1 MEQQMLK
8 LKRWISLFFTLVF
21 ILLVSPIIEVHAA
34 PQKPAAASA
43 EKPAPALNLEHAD
56 LNQVINIIGHDIL
69 KLNYIVDPSVK
80 GVATINISGE
90 YKKEDL
96 FSLFQTILQINGF
109 TMVKTGDLYQIV
121 PSSRAPKLPIS
132 VRLQGKGEAPA
143 KNEPMVMQVIPM
155 QYVSAKDMSEVLKP
169 YLSEAGNMLV
179 HEKGNIIII
188 TENVDNL
195 RKLLELVEIFDADV
209 FQKQRV
215 QLFEIKNLRASSLVT
230 DLTSIFSAFSLSSTD
245 SAVRFIPIEKINGIL
260 AVSPNPGSF
269 VEVKSWIDRLDK
281 TSENIALRTY
291 VYKVENS
298 KAERIAKLLGQIYG
312 KKKEASLAASSSP
325 MGISPTP
332 MSNTA
337 LPTEIRTD
345 DDKTSGSFS
354 AGELKVVADDVYNML
369 IIQASPQDY
378 ANMKETIKELD
389 IVPRQVLIDAKIYEV
404 KLTGAFSMG
413 VQWFLQNRTTTARY
427 EGKSAAYTAQ
437 GVTFNNVK
445 YAAGLTLSGV
455 GWVGGTQE
463 LIALLNA
470 NETNGRTRMLSAP
483 TVLAAD
489 NLVARIQVGQEV
501 PMLASTGVVGGGT
514 GTGSAL
520 YTNTINNRAT
530 GVILSVTPRINSSG
544 WVTLKIDQEVSA
556 PGAPISG
563 SVQSPTIDVKSVNTQ
578 ATVKDGETIVIGGI
592 ISEDN
597 SRTENRIPGLG
608 HIPLVG
614 WLFGN
619 TTTNQD
625 RHELIVLIT
634 PHVIQNLDEAVTFTE
649 EFKGRLREIKKELGT
664 QDQPSASN

>member
-1 MEQQMLK
+1 MLK
-8 LKRWISLFFTLVF
+8 TKIWIPLFLILVL
-21 ILLVSPIIEVHAA
+21 ILLAFPVIEVQAA
-34 PQKPAAASA
+34 PQKPVAGSA
-43 EKPAPALNLEHAD
+43 EKPSPALNLEHAD

-80 GVATINISGE
+80 GVATINISGD

-109 TMVKTGDLYQIV
+109 TMVKTGELYQIV
-121 PSSRAPKLPIS
+121 PSSRASKLPIS
-132 VRLQGKGEAPA
+132 VRLQGKGEKVDKA
-143 KNEPMVMQVIPM
+143 EPMIMQVIPM

-179 HEKGNIIII
+179 HEKGNILII

-215 QLFEIKNLRASSLVT
+215 QLFEIKNLRASSLVI
-230 DLTSIFSAFSLSSTD
+230 DLTNIFSAFSLSSNE

-269 VEVKSWIDRLDK
+269 AEVKNWIDRLDR
-281 TSENIALRTY
+281 TSENIARKTY

-298 KAERIAKLLGQIYG
+298 KADRIAKLLTQIYA
-312 KKKEASLAASSSP
+312 KKKDLSLTAPVTPLGIPQSSMP
-325 MGISPTP
+325 
-332 MSNTA
+332 NAA
-337 LPTEIRTD
+337 LPSGIRPED
-345 DDKTSGSFS
+345 EKTAAGFS
-354 AGELKVVADDVYNML
+354 EGDMKVVADDVYNML

-378 ANMKETIKELD
+378 ASIKETIKDLD

-404 KLTGAFSMG
+404 KLNGAFSMG
-413 VQWFLQNRTTTARY
+413 VQWFLQNRTTSARFQ
-427 EGKSAAYTAQ
+427 GKDASYTATSA
-437 GVTFNNVK
+437 TFNNVA
-445 YAAGLTLSGV
+445 YAAGLNLSGV
-455 GWVGGTQE
+455 AWIGRSKE
-463 LIALLNA
+463 LISFLNA
-470 NETNGRTRMLSAP
+470 TESRGRTRMLSAP
-483 TVLAAD
+483 TILAAD
-489 NLVARIQVGQEV
+489 NVTARIQVGQEV

-520 YTNTINNRAT
+520 FSNTINNRAT

-592 ISEDN
+592 ISEN
-597 SRTENRIPGLG
+597 NGRTENRIPGLG
-608 HIPLVG
+608 HVPLVG
-614 WLFGN
+614 WLFGS
-619 TTTNQD
+619 TSTNQD

-634 PHVIQNLDEAVTFTE
+634 PHVIQNLDEANTLTE
-649 EFKGRLREIKKELGT
+649 EFKGKLREIKKELGS
-664 QDQPSASN
+664 QDRVESISN

>member
-1 MEQQMLK
+1 MQK
-8 LKRWISLFFTLVF
+8 LKIWISLLF
-21 ILLVSPIIEVHAA
+21 ILALILFESPNIEAQAA
-34 PQKPAAASA
+34 PQKPVAGSA
-43 EKPAPALNLEHAD
+43 EKPVPALNLEHAD

-132 VRLQGKGEAPA
+132 VRLQGKGT
-143 KNEPMVMQVIPM
+143 EPTKADPMIMQVVPM

-179 HEKGNIIII
+179 HEKGNILII
-188 TENVDNL
+188 TENIDNL

-209 FQKQRV
+209 FHKQRV
-215 QLFEIKNLRASSLVT
+215 QLFEIKNLRATSLVA
-230 DLTSIFSAFSLSSTD
+230 DLTSIFSAFSLSSNE

-269 VEVKSWIDRLDK
+269 AEVKSWIDRLDK
-281 TSENIALRTY
+281 TSENITMRTY

-298 KAERIAKLLGQIYG
+298 KADRIAKLLGQIYG
-312 KKKEASLAASSSP
+312 KKKDSSTAAASP
-325 MGISPTP
+325 LGITQPS
-332 MSNTA
+332 MSNAA
-337 LPTEIRTD
+337 LPSGIRAEEE
-345 DDKTSGSFS
+345 KTTTSFS
-354 AGELKVVADDVYNML
+354 EGDIKIVADDVYNL
-369 IIQASPQDY
+369 IIIQASPQDY
-378 ANMKETIKELD
+378 ASMKETIKELD
-389 IVPRQVLIDAKIYEV
+389 IVPRQVLIDTKIYEV
-404 KLTGAFSMG
+404 KLNGAFSMG
-413 VQWFLQNRTTTARY
+413 VQWFLQNRSTSARFQ
-427 EGKSAAYTAQ
+427 GKDAAYTATSTTYN
-437 GVTFNNVK
+437 GVK
-445 YAAGLTLSGV
+445 YAAGLSLSAMTWIGRSK
-455 GWVGGTQE
+455 E
-463 LIALLNA
+463 LITFLNG
-470 NETNGRTRMLSAP
+470 NESRGRTRMLSAP
-483 TVLAAD
+483 TILAAD
-489 NLVARIQVGQEV
+489 NIAARIQVGQEV
-501 PMLASTGVVGGGT
+501 PMLASTGVIGGGT

-520 YTNTINNRAT
+520 FSNTINNRST

-544 WVTLKIDQEVSA
+544 WITLKIDQEVSA

-592 ISEDN
+592 ISEN
-597 SRTENRIPGLG
+597 NGRTENRIPGLG

-614 WLFGN
+614 WMFGN
-619 TTTNQD
+619 TSTNQD

-634 PHVIQNLDEAVTFTE
+634 PHVIQNLDEANTLTE
-649 EFKGRLREIKKELGT
+649 EFKGRLREIKKELVQQEQIENT
-664 QDQPSASN
+664 SN